1 MARDSARGTRL
12 FYWLFIVIGLAIEGA
27 GVWTLIHSLRTRHW
41 PATDGV
47 IQSAHVQSHSGSDG
61 RTYSAVVTYTYS
73 VAGVSYE
80 GDKISIG
87 QISSSSA
94 YAQRILDRYP
104 VGKEVLVHYSPTDP
118 AVVVLETGV
127 HGGTWLCFGIGTAFV
142 LSGVMFLRIQR
153 TAARAQLADT
163 PQSSP
168 IKTPPDGS
176 YTMDKPPVTMGVI
189 FLLAGVGICC
199 LEPDGG
205 TPRWIGYAAG
215 GFFGL
220 TGLFILLLQL
230 KNAAFSKI
238 AMLPLVA
245 VFLAIFHWVS
255 FGAGERIGTST
266 TLFSQHGGVNVR
278 LPFAIFTILLDLALV
293 AGLIRWLTKRR
304 DD

>member
-12 FYWLFIVIGLAIEGA
+12 FCWFFIFIGVAVEGA
-27 GVWTLIHSLRTRHW
+27 GVWTLINSLRTIHW

-47 IQSAHVQSHSGSDG
+47 IQSARAQSHSGSDG
-61 RTYSAVVTYTYS
+61 VTHSAAVTYTYW

-80 GDKISIG
+80 GDKIAIG
-87 QISSSSA
+87 QMSSSSA
-94 YAQRILDRYP
+94 YAQRTLNRYP

-118 AVVVLETGV
+118 ARAVLETGV

-142 LSGVMFLRIQR
+142 LSGMMSLRIQR
-153 TAARAQLADT
+153 AAVKAQLPGT
-163 PQSSP
+163 PKSP
-168 IKTPPDGS
+168 SIKTRPDGS
-176 YTMDKPPVTMGVI
+176 IVMDKPPATMGVI
-189 FLLAGVGICC
+189 FLLASVGICS

-205 TPRWIGYAAG
+205 TPKWVGYAAG

-230 KNAAFSKI
+230 KNATFSKI

-255 FGAGERIGTST
+255 FGSGERFGTST

-293 AGLIRWLTKRR
+293 AGLIHWLTKRR